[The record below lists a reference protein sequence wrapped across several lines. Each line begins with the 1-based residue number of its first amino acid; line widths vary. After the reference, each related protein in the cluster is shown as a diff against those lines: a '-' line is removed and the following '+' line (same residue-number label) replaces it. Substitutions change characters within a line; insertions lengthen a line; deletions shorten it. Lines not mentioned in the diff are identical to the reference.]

1 MNKQRKN
8 NIFNMKKKQ
17 VIRLTESDLH
27 RIIKESVRRVLT
39 ESEEYTV
46 IGDKKVPLEQA
57 KVIAR
62 QELINHLQ
70 NNEEVV
76 KITSYEGKGYGT
88 LEIETDN
95 GWYFLAEDLPVYLE
109 IDTHSSHSPATR
121 LDPEESQDVE
131 GHVEGIDFIGD
142 ISCFPA
148 SELPFNQQKPIMLNI
163 DDELSKLMEEK
174 CKPEKDIH
182 DALLA
187 MEEYEIDHQPEPEY
201 ERDDY

>member
-1 MNKQRKN
+1 
-8 NIFNMKKKQ
+8 MKKKL
-17 VIRLTESDLH
+17 IRLTESDLH

-39 ESEEYTV
+39 ESEEYVV
-46 IGDKKVPLEQA
+46 IDGQNVPIEQA

-70 NNEEVV
+70 NNVEDVRFSCYGGE
-76 KITSYEGKGYGT
+76 GYGT

-109 IDTHSSHSPATR
+109 IDRHSGYSLPTWDSP
-121 LDPEESQDVE
+121 ENSWDVE

-142 ISCFPA
+142 ISCFPK
-148 SELPFNQQKPIMLNI
+148 SELPLNQQEPIMLNI

-174 CKPEKDIH
+174 CEPNKGDLN

-187 MEEYEIDHQPEPEY
+187 MEEYESNNQPEPEY